1 MTIFERIR
9 RLALPCLL
17 ALVLLVT
24 PACSSAPPTAQAPA
38 LTGRYS
44 QIEQGNTP
52 AGQDFGAWVTQTG
65 QGVIKD
71 AYVRDND
78 KLGVVITPEVRPDE
92 VRSLT
97 KSLVQG
103 FHKNFPN
110 KDLTV
115 LMYAPDKQ
123 LILTAQFDN
132 QSQQIKYQS

>member
-1 MTIFERIR
+1 MTLVQRIR
-9 RLALPCLL
+9 QFALPLL
-17 ALVLLVT
+17 LGLVLLVT
-24 PACSSAPPTAQAPA
+24 PACSSSAPTAQAP
-38 LTGRYS
+38 LITGFSS

-52 AGQDFGAWVTQTG
+52 AGQDFGAWVTQTAEG
-65 QGVIKD
+65 LIED

-78 KLGVVITPEVRPDE
+78 KLGVVISSEVRPED

-123 LILTAQFDN
+123 LILTAQYDN

>member
-1 MTIFERIR
+1 MSLVQRIR
-9 RLALPCLL
+9 RFALPLLL

-24 PACSSAPPTAQAPA
+24 PACSSSASTAQTP
-38 LTGRYS
+38 LITGFSS

-52 AGQDFGAWVTQTG
+52 AGQDFGAWVTQASKG
-65 QGVIKD
+65 LIED

-78 KLGVVITPEVRPDE
+78 KLGVVISPEVRPED

-123 LILTAQFDN
+123 LILTALYDN
-132 QSQQIKYQS
+132 QSQKIKYQS